1 MGTQLEY
8 WKQQPLYLQTIL
20 VHRCEQDLIESNSE
34 KKMTRNKL

>member
-20 VHRCEQDLIESNSE
+20 VHRYEQDLIESNSE